1 MDLNLVVPV
10 HEGKPEPE
18 FLAGV
23 TIIIN
28 IIIIIIIIINI
39 NIIIII
45 IIINITIMS
54 YLLMKV
60 NLSSHSWQVS
70 LAVSGTQIGLIRPRV
85 ISLLI
90 GRE

>member
-18 FLAGV
+18 LLAGV

-28 IIIIIIIIINI
+28 IIIIIIIKII
-39 NIIIII
+39 
-45 IIINITIMS
+45 ITIMS

-60 NLSSHSWQVS
+60 NLSPHSWQVS

-90 GRE
+90 GRV